1 MKRFFID
8 HNSSTRKAITKINQ
22 LGGQSLI
29 VVERKNIL
37 KGILSSYDLR
47 KAIMN
52 KNILNKNINKIY
64 NKKPHYIFS
73 HEIKKNI
80 SDIHFKLKKFGIL
93 PVVDKKT
100 YKIVDILTHKKL
112 KNLKHKNLEKI
123 NCSVVI
129 MAGGKGTRLK
139 PYTEILPKPLLPI
152 NKKPAIRHILE
163 KFDYHNPTKFFV
175 TVNYKAEVLKSYFH
189 ETQGS
194 FNIEIIDEDKPLGT
208 AGGLYYLKNKVK
220 NYFFL
225 TNCDT
230 IVNTNYFN
238 ILKFHLKH
246 KNDITIVVAR
256 KTFNLPYGVCSVEK
270 KNFQCVEKPKLKFK
284 VNVGLY
290 LLNKNILNLIK
301 KKRYLD
307 FNTLLTNS
315 LKMKKKVGYYEIKD
329 RDWIDVGQMD
339 KYKKFINKNI

>member
-1 MKRFFID
+1 MKKFFID
-8 HNSSTRKAITKINQ
+8 HNSSTRKAIKKINQ
-22 LGGQSLI
+22 LRGQGLI

-80 SDIHFKLKKFGIL
+80 SDIQFMLKKFGIL
-93 PVVDKKT
+93 PVVDKKN
-100 YKIVDILTHKKL
+100 YKIVDILTHRKL
-112 KNLKHKNLEKI
+112 KSLKHKNLEKI

-129 MAGGKGTRLK
+129 MAGGTGTRLK

-163 KFDYHNPTKFFV
+163 KFDYHNPTKFYV

-194 FNIEIIDEDKPLGT
+194 FNIEIINEDKPLGT
-208 AGGLYYLKNKVK
+208 AGGLYYLKNKIK

-246 KNDITIVVAR
+246 KNDITTVVAK
-256 KTFNLPYGVCSVEK
+256 KTFNLPYGVCNVK
-270 KNFQCVEKPKLKFK
+270 KNNFQFIEKPKFKFRA
-284 VNVGLY
+284 NVGLY
-290 LLNKNILNLIK
+290 LINKNVLKLIK
-301 KKRYLD
+301 KRRYID
-307 FNTLLTNS
+307 FSTLLINC
-315 LKMKKKVGYYEIKD
+315 LKMKKKIAYYEIKD

-339 KYKKFINKNI
+339 KYKKFHNKKI

>member
-1 MKRFFID
+1 MKKFFID
-8 HNSSTRKAITKINQ
+8 HNSSTRKAIRKINQ

-47 KAIMN
+47 KAIIN

-64 NKKPHYIFS
+64 NKKPKYIFS
-73 HEIKKNI
+73 DEIRKNI
-80 SDIHFKLKKFGIL
+80 SDIRFKIKRLGVL

-100 YKIVDILTHKKL
+100 YKIVDILTYRKL
-112 KNLKHKNLEKI
+112 KNLKFKNSEKI

-163 KFDYHNPTKFFV
+163 KFDNHGSTKFFI
-175 TVNYKAEVLKSYFH
+175 TVNYKAGVLKSYFH

-194 FNIEIIDEDKPLGT
+194 FKIEIINEDRPLGT
-208 AGGLYYLKNKVK
+208 AGSLYYLKNKIK
-220 NYFFL
+220 DHFFL

-238 ILKFHLKH
+238 ILNFHLKN
-246 KNDITIVVAR
+246 KNDITIVVA
-256 KTFNLPYGVCSVEK
+256 KKIFNLPYGVCNVEK
-270 KNFQCVEKPKLKFK
+270 NNFQFVEKPKLKFK

-329 RDWIDVGQMD
+329 RNWIDVGQMD
-339 KYKKFINKNI
+339 KYKNSLNKKI

>member
-1 MKRFFID
+1 MKKFFID
-8 HNSSTRKAITKINQ
+8 HNSSTRKAIKKINQ
-22 LGGQSLI
+22 LGGQGLI

-47 KAIMN
+47 KAIIN

-64 NKKPHYIFS
+64 NKKPKYIFS
-73 HEIKKNI
+73 DEIRKNI
-80 SDIHFKLKKFGIL
+80 SDIYFKIKRLGIL
-93 PVVDKKT
+93 PVIDKKT
-100 YKIVDILTHKKL
+100 YKIVDVLTNKKL
-112 KNLKHKNLEKI
+112 KSLKFKDSEKI

-129 MAGGKGTRLK
+129 MAGGKGARLK

-152 NKKPAIRHILE
+152 NNKPAIRHILE
-163 KFDYHNPTKFFV
+163 KFDYHGPTKFFV
-175 TVNYKAEVLKSYFH
+175 TVNYKAEILKSYFH

-194 FNIEIIDEDKPLGT
+194 FKIEIINEDRPLGT
-208 AGGLYYLKNKVK
+208 AGSLYYLKNKIK
-220 NYFFL
+220 DHFFL

-238 ILKFHLKH
+238 ILNFHLKN
-246 KNDITIVVAR
+246 KNDITVVVA
-256 KTFNLPYGVCSVEK
+256 KKIFNLPYGVCNVEK
-270 KNFQCVEKPKLKFK
+270 NNFQFVEKPKLKFK

-315 LKMKKKVGYYEIKD
+315 LKMKKKIAYYEIKD

-339 KYKKFINKNI
+339 KYKKSLNKKI